1 MSMSPITSPEQ
12 LVALARALRAEG
24 VVVCRWGDIE
34 LQMLNPDKPGLGA
47 LKEQMADL
55 PAAQREE
62 IIEDV
67 KRSLEAD
74 LFGAT

>member
-1 MSMSPITSPEQ
+1 MASPISTPEQ

-47 LKEQMADL
+47 LKEQVADL
-55 PAAQREE
+55 PIDQREE
-62 IIEDV
+62 IINDV